1 MFLFGFFAIAVAP
14 SPSAALVSC
23 VIVIGFLAFPLLAWG
38 IYRTFHFPEGPTLKD
53 RTSAAER
60 RMESRKAFGSQA
72 SSFELY
78 NTMLSEDLRT
88 YGPQRGLGA
97 LERRISLYMSAGMTR
112 SEAVRKIAE
121 ERGY

>member
-1 MFLFGFFAIAVAP
+1 MFLFGFFAIAVA
-14 SPSAALVSC
+14 SSSSTGLVYA
-23 VIVIGFLAFPLLAWG
+23 VLFIGLAIPFLAWG
-38 IYRTFHFPEGPTLKD
+38 IYRTFHLPGGLTLKD